1 MIKIG
6 VVGLTGRMSKV
17 IIEEINNHQDCE
29 LSGVLVRS
37 KSIDSDIAQHEDIV
51 ELAKISDA
59 VIDFSNP
66 TTSLQLAKKLVNS
79 KIPLICGTTG
89 FTKDEFKQLE
99 NAAKNLPIIWSANM
113 SIGVNLLQMLLKL
126 VSSKLGSDFDPAI
139 IDIHHRHK
147 KDSPSGTA
155 LMLAKTIEEAN
166 STHKVQISSL
176 RIGEVP
182 GDHQIIFSGDNES
195 ITLSHQAY
203 NRNIFANGAIKACLW
218 AQNKPNGLYSMQD
231 VLN

>member
-17 IIEEINNHQDCE
+17 IIDEINNHSGCE

-37 KSIDSDIAQHEDIV
+37 KFIDSDIAQYEDILG
-51 ELAKISDA
+51 LAKISDA
-59 VIDFSNP
+59 IIDFSNP
-66 TTSLQLAKKLVNS
+66 TTSLQLTKQLTNS
-79 KIPLICGTTG
+79 KTPLICGTTG
-89 FTKDEFKQLE
+89 FTKDEFAQLE

-113 SIGVNLLQMLLKL
+113 SVGVNLLQMLLKL
-126 VSSKLGSDFDPAI
+126 VSSKLDSGFDPAI

-166 STHKVQISSL
+166 SDHKVQISSL

-203 NRNIFANGAIKACLW
+203 NRNIFANGAIKACIW
-218 AQNKPNGLYSMQD
+218 AQNKPNGLYSIQD